1 MSPGSIASVGSRPL
15 AVAAA
20 LLAFCAAG
28 PSQGAHVA
36 SLSGE
41 VEIGRGEPPLWQP
54 ARAGDALAPGDS
66 VRTGRE
72 GRAELALD
80 AATVRLYGDSL
91 LRLPPDAMGPG
102 GARAVELEQGLSLFD
117 VLRRSGDDRFEVRT
131 REVVVSVKGT
141 RFAVDAGEEVA
152 VSVYRGLVGVLA
164 GESGRL
170 HETLVREGFAAI
182 GGREHPFEL
191 FLHEALDPWESWTEG
206 TLPPPLREAALPQA
220 PPARLDVDAAAQ
232 AARRSFEADA
242 VRAAVQRRPEVA
254 ERVAELS
261 ARRSAALQDGKGLE
275 SAPELG
281 RDAVLDVPDDARKS
295 QVEIPFAEAWIA
307 SQGSNGSGGSG
318 SVANLP
324 FRIELVDDLLGGDLV
339 ALTSEQSGQ
348 TWSFDLV
355 ELLALEAGTAALPPT
370 LESELQQKGV
380 DDPAPLVDMM
390 LQIAGGR

>member
-1 MSPGSIASVGSRPL
+1 MNPGSIASVGSRRL

-41 VEIGRGEPPLWQP
+41 VEIGRGEPPVWQP

-91 LRLPPDAMGPG
+91 LRLPPDAMGAD

-117 VLRRSGDDRFEVRT
+117 VLHRSGDDRFEVRT

-141 RFAVDAGEEVA
+141 RFSVDAGEEVA

-164 GESGRL
+164 GESV
-170 HETLVREGFAAI
+170 HETLVREGFAAV

-191 FLHEALDPWESWTEG
+191 FLHEGLDPWESWTQG

-242 VRAAVQRRPEVA
+242 VRAAMERRPEVA

-261 ARRSAALQDGKGLE
+261 ARGDAALQEGRDLE
-275 SAPELG
+275 PAPEPE
-281 RDAVLDVPDDARKS
+281 RDPVLDAPEDTRES
-295 QVEIPFAEAWIA
+295 QLEIPFAEAWIA
-307 SQGSNGSGGSG
+307 SQGPNGSGGST
-318 SVANLP
+318 AADLP
-324 FRIELVDDLLGGDLV
+324 FRIDVVDGLLGGDLV
-339 ALTSEQSGQ
+339 VLTSEQSGQ

-355 ELLALEAGTAALPPT
+355 ELKALDAGTAILPTT
-370 LESELQQKGV
+370 LESELRQEGV

-390 LQIAGGR
+390 LQIAGGS